1 MDAFGTIEGRQAGFS
16 TLTVSAGDIVKTATI
31 TVVRVTPG
39 ASGFQITGIA
49 QDLARQLYLA
59 NTEEHTIMLA
69 ASVEATPEVY
79 AGIPQTSGLE
89 DDERLKS
96 RFRGPAHLAFDQAG
110 GRLYVSDEANH
121 VIRVIE
127 PGPDGR
133 VETLA
138 GTGQAGSQDGAL
150 DQASFNRPQGIVLD
164 SRGAL
169 WVVDSANHTLRRIDL
184 VNGQVETIA
193 GMPGISG
200 LTDGTGED
208 ARFNLPAGIALE
220 PELLLEKLQRE
231 RSGEP
236 PPPITVVVADAGN
249 GVLRRVNLNG
259 EVTTVGATSEAAGS
273 RDRFSLAQAVQRAV
287 TFDFPTALGMDS
299 LGNIYVTEPG
309 RGQVT
314 AILRDGTTVPVAQ
327 ANTFVSPNGIVV
339 AESGKLIIT
348 DSDRTGREIV
358 YGAPIISRIIPP
370 AVSTLGGTVIT
381 IMGENF
387 APDSLVVV
395 AGVVI
400 DDLHID
406 NTQTITFVAP
416 FLPSGRSTLTVQ
428 NRGGLDQIPFRINS
442 IPFNELSQ
450 GAITT
455 VAGGSTFI
463 GDGFRATRAI
473 LSLPRAMALDRA
485 GNLLVADTENHRVR
499 KIDAVSGMITTV
511 AGTGEADFS
520 GDGGPAIEAALNFPL
535 GVIVDAAGNLLIAD
549 SLNTRVRKVDALTG
563 IITTVAGGGSSL
575 GLGVSATEVVL
586 THVTD
591 LAVDRAGNLFFPDVQ
606 NDRVVR
612 VDAVT
617 GIITTVAGADQPG
630 FSGDG
635 GSAIEADLNKPERIA
650 VDGVGNLFIADSSII
665 GFARWMRLAA

>member
-1 MDAFGTIEGRQAGFS
+1 
-16 TLTVSAGDIVKTATI
+16 
-31 TVVRVTPG
+31 
-39 ASGFQITGIA
+39 
-49 QDLARQLYLA
+49 
-59 NTEEHTIMLA
+59 
-69 ASVEATPEVY
+69 
-79 AGIPQTSGLE
+79 
-89 DDERLKS
+89 
-96 RFRGPAHLAFDQAG
+96 
-110 GRLYVSDEANH
+110 
-121 VIRVIE
+121 
-127 PGPDGR
+127 
-133 VETLA
+133 
-138 GTGQAGSQDGAL
+138 
-150 DQASFNRPQGIVLD
+150 
-164 SRGAL
+164 
-169 WVVDSANHTLRRIDL
+169 
-184 VNGQVETIA
+184 
-193 GMPGISG
+193 
-200 LTDGTGED
+200 
-208 ARFNLPAGIALE
+208 FNLPAGIALE

-520 GDGGPAIEAALNFPL
+520 GDGDSATAAALFRPS
-535 GVIVDAAGNLLIAD
+535 GVAVDAAGNLFIAD
-549 SLNTRVRKVDALTG
+549 SQNKRIRKVDQATG
-563 IITTVAGGGSSL
+563 IITTVAGTGEADFSGDGGP
-575 GLGVSATEVVL
+575 ATEASL
-586 THVTD
+586 NKPRHVAIDAAGHLLITD
-591 LAVDRAGNLFFPDVQ
+591 IN
-606 NDRVVR
+606 NHRVRR
-612 VDAVT
+612 VDLT
-617 GIITTVAGADQPG
+617 SGIITTVAGNGERD

-635 GSAIEADLNKPERIA
+635 GPATVAAMNLPVGLAFDRA
-650 VDGVGNLFIADSSII
+650 GNLFIADFLNQRIRKVDTAGII
-665 GFARWMRLAA
+665 TTVVGSGATGSRRGSFSGDGGPATEATLNGPGGVALDAQGNLYIVDLLNSRIRAVRGPIP